1 MGDNPKKFI
10 GREGGVFVYILHFII
25 LNNLYSERVLLVL
38 FGSRGQIPLLRDQMT
53 VKKQQLALVNIP
65 LTPSRQE
72 IEISMSHNF
81 PLIPNSPLIT
91 VE

>member
-1 MGDNPKKFI
+1 MHITLHNSKKPI
-10 GREGGVFVYILHFII
+10 W
-25 LNNLYSERVLLVL
+25 ERVLLVL
-38 FGSRGQIPLLRDQMT
+38 FGSRGQIPLLRDQLT
-53 VKKQQLALVNIP
+53 VKKKQQLSLVNIP

-81 PLIPNSPLIT
+81 PLIPNNPLIA

>member
-53 VKKQQLALVNIP
+53 VKKATTGACQYSIDPFSARNRNFNESQLPPNI
-65 LTPSRQE
+65 
-72 IEISMSHNF
+72 
-81 PLIPNSPLIT
+81 
-91 VE
+91 

>member
-53 VKKQQLALVNIP
+53 VKKATTGACQYSIDPFSARNRNFNESQLPLNI
-65 LTPSRQE
+65 
-72 IEISMSHNF
+72 
-81 PLIPNSPLIT
+81 
-91 VE
+91 

>member
-53 VKKQQLALVNIP
+53 VKKATTGAFQYSIDPFSARNRNFNESQLP
-65 LTPSRQE
+65 
-72 IEISMSHNF
+72 
-81 PLIPNSPLIT
+81 PNT
-91 VE
+91 